1 MPFSSTS
8 GLNTR
13 THKPGPL
20 HNTVSSLFQRGK
32 TTDAAHAVPGH
43 LAIPLLEERAANPAL
58 LKLTV
63 NTAWPVVV
71 HTAAVRPALGILFKD
86 HGVERGTRISQWLNA
101 LDCAA
106 PVAKKALHAV
116 EKMPGA
122 IPVDVACAAMLLRTI
137 SLKQCRAMLPQ
148 LFHRSDIAAALSD
161 PSRTEM
167 VARFRQAAWRLDP
180 RRDLGLE
187 FAVIERQ
194 IAEGIPPD
202 LACVSML
209 YPVFEKNWAKFIAA
223 VMPHDELPAEF
234 DSEGIDPLASPHS
247 TVEPMR

>member
-20 HNTVSSLFQRGK
+20 HNTVSSLFQRGR
-32 TTDAAHAVPGH
+32 TTDAAHVVPGH

-71 HTAAVRPALGILFKD
+71 HMAAVRPALGILFKEHD
-86 HGVERGTRISQWLNA
+86 VERGTRISQWLNA
-101 LDCAA
+101 LGCTA
-106 PVAKKALHAV
+106 PVARKALRAV

-137 SLKQCRAMLPQ
+137 SLEQCGAMLRQ

-167 VARFRQAAWRLDP
+167 VARFR
-180 RRDLGLE
+180 RDLGLE

-194 IAEGIPPD
+194 IAQGIPPD

-209 YPVFEKNWAKFIAA
+209 YPVFEKKWAKFIAA
-223 VMPHDELPAEF
+223 VMPHDELPVEF

-247 TVEPMR
+247 TVEPLR